1 MARTSA
7 TISVG
12 ADTRQLE
19 RDIQSALS
27 RDFKFKGLNEKAFTQ
42 PLGRITGAANE
53 FQKSLDAS
61 NARVIAFGASAGLIY
76 TVEKAFV
83 ELIKTTVNVQK
94 SLTDI
99 NVILNATSGDLAKFG
114 ANLFDIAKSTGQ
126 GFNEVAAAATE
137 LARQGLGVEETLKRT
152 RDALILT
159 RLSGL
164 DTISSVEAL
173 TATINS
179 FNKTALDS
187 TVIVNKLANVD
198 AAFAVSSAD
207 LAEAV
212 KRVGTSAQDAGVG
225 FDELLAIVT
234 SVQQTTARG
243 GAVIGNSLKTI
254 FTRIERPEVLSQL
267 QALGIGVRDLEGNTL
282 PAIQILKELS
292 TTFDVLSDSQKSQVA
307 ETVGGVFQINILK
320 AALGDLGKE
329 YSIYQNA
336 LNTAN
341 SATDQALKRNQAL
354 NETLAALFN
363 RTINNVSQLGAAVG
377 GGAFQPAIEGTL
389 KNVNSLLEMMNNQ
402 DTESVGSKIGQGI
415 LNGISTFISGPG
427 VVLITAVIGKLLL
440 NLGQFA
446 ASSTKALLGIN
457 QTADNRVQLQ
467 NKINQ
472 VLMQEPTLLAAIAS
486 KQIGVLS
493 VENKILQ
500 ILREQN
506 VARAQASS
514 LSSTI
519 TAGLTRRG
527 VSIKGGEIRTAS
539 AGFIPSYA
547 MSEVY
552 GALSGGYKP
561 GNVKEMNISGV
572 GKTVYNSA
580 ETVKK
585 FPGLSQPAIMP
596 PSQSKA
602 GKNYQNQFSS
612 IHGFNPYASSGF
624 IPNFAKNSLQV
635 AQGYFT
641 EAKGQNIDEFVK
653 SKGYLITPEVRKEI
667 DAIKANPKKNP
678 GTKTDQ
684 GEVVVVPASKFGIV
698 GVGGRRGSIDAQTAF
713 STLGYTKDPR
723 SVRFEGI
730 QARTLEDLRGSEIQN
745 KNSFSTAINKIFVD
759 PLARLANDIFGPL
772 SPDPGFKSTLVSNTR
787 KSGIN
792 LFPAGTEGSIFEAA
806 VNLGTK
812 RGGAL
817 EKAFDQ
823 NTAQKPFDF
832 EESSPPTNAFN
843 SKFGFTP
850 PVLRADAKRT
860 ITSEQA
866 REIIDKAYRDA
877 TTKPLLPKP
886 RTAASGFIPNF
897 SALQEAVSREMSAG
911 VQSSRIKIGKSNKL
925 VGSSNPL
932 GLGVYNTQDEPQG
945 LDQGISR
952 YSSIS
957 SAKKAGAAFGFVP
970 NFAGQNIQFEQS
982 AVSGMA
988 VKDISILSN
997 EVAKDLAK
1005 ISKRL
1010 KAQEID
1016 LSVAQKEAGIIAQS
1030 YQLTAQSTQK
1040 VKNLFTRVSTSSERF
1055 ATYLS
1060 GLEREAAGAFGVF
1073 GGGKAKAR
1081 LERLT
1086 NQQGSF
1092 GEAARGT
1099 LDRVS
1104 QRRAVAAGRLQNAG
1118 LLASIAVPIV
1128 AQTAEQFAPENK
1140 AVRFGATVA
1149 SDTAAFAGTGAIFGP
1164 YGAAIGGLLGVTI
1177 GLTKAFTQLKDK
1189 TEEYQKLTQQATSN
1203 LARFSEDVQGFL
1215 TNRETAQLIKS
1226 GESRGNF
1233 EAAAKARDEALTR
1246 IIASSDSDI
1255 GKSIVDAISSGSE
1268 QELQTSLGRASTALA
1283 STKQVR
1289 DFVDSINSLKPEKI
1303 KSASTFGEVFTQFN
1317 VLTTRSGQ
1325 TLGMLVANNKDI
1337 MSSFEELTQIL
1348 NYSQEAIDSLNG
1360 SFDPVS
1366 QSFKQLEKDIED
1378 ASGTV
1383 GSLGRRTPISKLNIS
1398 EEQITSKM
1406 QQLQN
1411 AYDKADKT
1419 ATGEFFAGGK
1429 VPEAQLRQEAL
1440 KSLINEKDTSAVNK
1454 FSGSLSTLIDSL
1466 TSAGE
1471 FIPSVGADLKEQIT
1485 KVLSSQ
1491 LDAGKKAQELQKI
1504 YQNLTNAS
1512 EQLKIAEQKRASS
1525 VFNLLQLEDR
1535 LIDIFNKNNNVRERG
1550 NELLQKADFSALVED
1565 FLQTTGKQ
1573 FRPNVALGGAF
1584 NQGMS
1589 GVFTGTVDDEK
1600 RLKYTKQLGEAL
1612 KETSA
1617 SATANGGKLTDE
1629 AFVKFQTAINDVTTS
1644 AAMTQKS
1651 LIAISSS
1658 ISDASLRQEV
1668 LNTYKEK
1675 ESELTKSLGENI
1687 TKLNLAVEATVE
1699 SLIAEAK
1706 FREGTAFADEFKQ
1719 GRTSAREK
1727 AIRAGNYSPMD
1738 TLESFQDEFAYGSQ
1752 DVMRDLNNTASDTA
1766 RTIKSEFNNA
1776 FQSVIDGTQ
1785 EVGDAFRTMAL
1796 NISRRIQQLALE
1808 MSTNMI
1814 FNSVFSSVG
1823 GISDAF
1829 KNPLGRKNGGL
1840 IKGYAT
1846 GGHVV
1851 GGSGV
1856 RDDIPA
1862 YLSKGE
1868 YVVRKA
1874 AVEKYGKDFLNSLN
1888 DGGVVKK
1895 ARGGVG
1901 MGPVNKQKISG
1912 EGKFITDQV
1921 NNYPIEAMRAPMGVG
1936 ANPDMSTKTQS
1947 GGAFSS
1953 ELLNDFYYTDTKF
1966 GLPSQ
1971 GKYVIDP
1978 RLTPDA
1984 ILREDDPMNQLR
1996 NEKVQRLV
2004 TFQNEI
2010 SNYEK
2015 YLDDLAERN
2024 RQEKARVNQLNQQ
2037 NKDAYNKQ
2045 QNNLFLGSLLQAGL
2059 TIGGGAFSQYGVP
2072 ALKKGFS
2079 DAFGGTSNQ
2088 GWANWR
2094 GGDYSGGSMRLGPP
2108 GQANNYG
2115 LRGTVPTIRRGYA
2128 EGGSA
2133 YKDDVPA
2140 LLMGGEYVINKN
2152 AVNRYGKGF
2161 FDSLNSGKIKKFAD
2175 GGSVGDTQPFK
2186 ESSTNSTGANN
2197 TNNINITV
2205 NVAQNRTTTES
2216 KDEEGDKGP
2225 TTDKDRQKEV
2235 ERNRMLSER
2244 IKSEVVKVI
2253 NQEQRPGGLLSS
2265 TKYKMS

>member
-61 NARVIAFGASAGLIY
+61 NARVIAFGASAGIIY
-76 TVEKAFV
+76 TIEKAFV

-99 NVILNATSGDLAKFG
+99 NVILNTTSSGLAKFG

-187 TVIVNKLANVD
+187 TTIVNKLANVD
-198 AAFAVSSAD
+198 ASFAVSSAD

-282 PAIQILKELS
+282 PAIQILKQLS
-292 TTFDVLSDSQKSQVA
+292 TTFDTLSDSQKSQVA

-336 LNTAN
+336 LTTAN

-389 KNVNSLLEMMNNQ
+389 KNVNDLLEMINNQ

-440 NLGQFA
+440 NLSQFA

-527 VSIKGGEIRTAS
+527 VSVKGGEIRTAS

-547 MSEVY
+547 MSEIY

-624 IPNFAKNSLQV
+624 IPNFAKNSLQI
-635 AQGYFT
+635 AQGYFS

-653 SKGYLITPEVRKEI
+653 SKGYLVTPEVRKEL
-667 DAIKANPKKNP
+667 DAIKTNPKKIP
-678 GTKTDQ
+678 GEKKET
-684 GEVVVVPASKFGIV
+684 VVYDAKKLGIV
-698 GVGGRRGSIDAQTAF
+698 GVGGKRGTIHAQTAF
-713 STLGYTKDPR
+713 ATLGYTKDPR
-723 SVRFEGI
+723 DVRFEGI
-730 QARTLEDLRGSEIQN
+730 QARTLEDLKGSAIQD
-745 KNSFSTAINKIFVD
+745 KNSFSTEVNKLFVD
-759 PLARLANDIFGPL
+759 PLARLANNIFGPL
-772 SPDPGFKSTLVSNTR
+772 SPDPKFKSTLVSNTR
-787 KSGIN
+787 KEGVN

-877 TTKPLLPKP
+877 TTRPLLPKP
-886 RTAASGFIPNF
+886 RTASSGFIPNF
-897 SALQEAVSREMSAG
+897 SALEQAVSREISAG
-911 VQSSRIKIGKSNKL
+911 VPNSKIRVGQSGKL
-925 VGSSNPL
+925 MASSNPL

-945 LDQGISR
+945 LNQGISR
-952 YSSIS
+952 YPSTS
-957 SAKKAGAAFGFVP
+957 SAKKAGSALGFIP

-1016 LSVAQKEAGIIAQS
+1016 LAIAEKEAGIIAQS

-1040 VKNLFTRVSTSSERF
+1040 VKSLFTRVSTSSERF

-1073 GGGKAKAR
+1073 GGGKARAR
-1081 LERLT
+1081 LERLA

-1092 GEAARGT
+1092 GEASRAT
-1099 LDRVS
+1099 LDRAA
-1104 QRRAVAAGRLQNAG
+1104 QRRSAAAGRLQNAG

-1128 AQTAEQFAPENK
+1128 AQTVEQFAPENK

-1164 YGAAIGGLLGVTI
+1164 YGAAIGGLVGVTI

-1189 TEEYQKLTQQATSN
+1189 TEEYRKLTEQANAN
-1203 LARFSEDVQGFL
+1203 LTRFSEDVQTFL
-1215 TNRETAQLIKS
+1215 TNRETAQSIKS

-1268 QELQTSLGRASTALA
+1268 QELQKTLGSASTALT
-1283 STKQVR
+1283 STKQAR
-1289 DFVDSINSLKPEKI
+1289 DFIDSINKLEPEKI
-1303 KSASTFGEVFTQFN
+1303 KSASTFGEVFKQFN

-1325 TLGMLVANNKDI
+1325 TLGSLISNNKDI

-1348 NYSQEAIDSLNG
+1348 YTSKDATEALVQSMDPINQSFQQLENDLNNTKDLSKVLGARTPLSRLGISEQEVSSQMQKTSLNNIDPNTG
-1360 SFDPVS
+1360 FDINPALKD
-1366 QSFKQLEKDIED
+1366 QQNLRKQAIKDLID
-1378 ASGTV
+1378 Q
-1383 GSLGRRTPISKLNIS
+1383 KNIS
-1398 EEQITSKM
+1398 AI
-1406 QQLQN
+1406 
-1411 AYDKADKT
+1411 
-1419 ATGEFFAGGK
+1419 
-1429 VPEAQLRQEAL
+1429 
-1440 KSLINEKDTSAVNK
+1440 NK
-1454 FSGSLSTLIDSL
+1454 FSGSLTGLIDNLIS
-1466 TSAGE
+1466 SGD
-1471 FIPSVGADLKEQIT
+1471 FIPQIGEDIKREIS
-1485 KVLSSQ
+1485 KVLNSQ
-1491 LDAGKKAQELQKI
+1491 LDSGGKAKELQKI
-1504 YQNLTNAS
+1504 YENLTNAS
-1512 EQLKIAEQKRASS
+1512 EALKAAEQKRIST

-1535 LIDIFNKNNNVRERG
+1535 LIDIFNKDNSVRERG
-1550 NELLQKADFSALVED
+1550 NKLLQKADFGSLVED

-1573 FRPNVALGGAF
+1573 FRPNAVLGGAF

-1589 GVFTGTVDDEK
+1589 GVFGATVDDEK

-1612 KETSA
+1612 KNTSA
-1617 SATANGGKLTDE
+1617 SVTANGGKLTDE
-1629 AFVKFQTAINDVTTS
+1629 AFIQLQTAINDITTS
-1644 AAMTQKS
+1644 AVMTQKS

-1675 ESELTKSLGENI
+1675 ESELTKTLGENI
-1687 TKLNLAVEATVE
+1687 TKLNFAIEATVE

-1719 GRTSAREK
+1719 ARSGARDK
-1727 AIRAGNYSPMD
+1727 AIRGGNYSPMD
-1738 TLESFQDEFAYGSQ
+1738 TLQSFQDEFAYGSQ
-1752 DVMRDLNNTASDTA
+1752 DLMKDLNNTASDTA

-1776 FQSVIDGTQ
+1776 FQSVIEGTQ
-1785 EVGDAFRTMAL
+1785 TVGDAFSTMAL
-1796 NISRRIQQLALE
+1796 NISKRIQQLALE

-1823 GISDAF
+1823 GISDIF
-1829 KNPLGRKNGGL
+1829 KSPLGRKNGGL

-1868 YVVRKA
+1868 YVIKKA
-1874 AVEKYGKDFLNSLN
+1874 AVEKYGKDFLDNLNS
-1888 DGGVVKK
+1888 GRTVKK
-1895 ARGGVG
+1895 AGGGGFGVG
-1901 MGPVNKQKISG
+1901 SKIGDPNSY
-1912 EGKFITDQV
+1912 EKV
-1921 NNYPIEAMRAPMGVG
+1921 NNWPIAMTSAGSEVLSERT
-1936 ANPDMSTKTQS
+1936 DT

-1953 ELLNDFYYTDTKF
+1953 DLLNDFYTTGATKY
-1966 GLPSQ
+1966 GLPTEGS
-1971 GKYVIDP
+1971 YFFDP
-1978 RLTPDA
+1978 RLSPQA
-1984 ILREDDPMNQLR
+1984 ILDENNPMNQLR
-1996 NEKVQRLV
+1996 TEKVQRLL
-2004 TFQNEI
+2004 TFQNEV
-2010 SNYEK
+2010 SNYDQ
-2015 YLDDLAERN
+2015 YLADLAERN
-2024 RQEKARVNQLNQQ
+2024 RQEKSRVDQLNQQ

-2045 QNNLFLGSLLQAGL
+2045 QNNAFWGSLLQAGMAV
-2059 TIGGGAFSQYGVP
+2059 GGGAFSQYGVP
-2072 ALKKGFS
+2072 AIKQGFS
-2079 DAFGGTSNQ
+2079 DVFGGTSNQ

-2094 GGDYSGGSMRLGPP
+2094 GGDYSGGSMRFGAP

-2115 LRGTVPTIRRGYA
+2115 LRGTAPTIRQGYA
-2128 EGGSA
+2128 KGGSP
-2133 YKDDVPA
+2133 YKDNVPA
-2140 LLMGGEYVINKN
+2140 LLMDGEYVVNKDT
-2152 AVNRYGKGF
+2152 VSRYGKGF
-2161 FDSLNSGKIKKFAD
+2161 FDSLNSGRISKFAD
-2175 GGSVGDTQPFK
+2175 GGPVGNQNAGSNPSQTQSPV
-2186 ESSTNSTGANN
+2186 SN

-2205 NVAQNRTTTES
+2205 NVDKSSSTES
-2216 KDEEGDKGP
+2216 TTANSQSNDKANTDQERRDELDK
-2225 TTDKDRQKEV
+2225 
-2235 ERNRMLSER
+2235 NRKLSDR
-2244 IKSEVVKVI
+2244 IKSEVLKVL
-2253 NQEQRPGGLLSS
+2253 NTEQRPGGMLSS
-2265 TKYKMS
+2265 TKYTMKN

>member
-99 NVILNATSGDLAKFG
+99 NVILNTTTSGLAKFG
-114 ANLFDIAKSTGQ
+114 ADLFDIAKSTGQ

-187 TVIVNKLANVD
+187 TTIVNKLANVD
-198 AAFAVSSAD
+198 SSFAVSSAD
-207 LAEAV
+207 LAEAI

-225 FDELLAIVT
+225 FDELLAVVT

-282 PAIQILKELS
+282 PAIQILKQLS
-292 TTFDVLSDSQKSQVA
+292 TTFDTLSDAQKSQVA

-336 LNTAN
+336 LNTAT

-363 RTINNVSQLGAAVG
+363 RTINNVAQLGATVG
-377 GGAFQPAIEGTL
+377 AGAFQPAIEGTL
-389 KNVNSLLEMMNNQ
+389 KNVNGLLEMINNQ

-415 LNGISTFISGPG
+415 LNGISSFISGPG
-427 VVLITAVIGKLLL
+427 VVLITAVLGKLLL

-446 ASSTKALLGIN
+446 AASVKTLLGIN
-457 QTADNRVQLQ
+457 QAADSRLQLQ

-472 VLMQEPTLLAAIAS
+472 VLTQEPTLLAAIAS

-500 ILREQN
+500 ILKEQN
-506 VARAQASS
+506 AIRAQASS

-519 TAGLTRRG
+519 TGGLVRRG
-527 VSIKGGEIRTAS
+527 VSVKGGQVTTANS
-539 AGFIPSYA
+539 GFIPSYA
-547 MSEVY
+547 MSEIS

-561 GNVKEMNISGV
+561 GKIKEMNISGV

-624 IPNFAKNSLQV
+624 IPNFAKNSLQI
-635 AQGYFT
+635 AQSLFT
-641 EAKGQNIDEFVK
+641 EAKGQNIDAFIK
-653 SKGYLITPEVRKEI
+653 SRGYKITPEVQKEI
-667 DAIKANPKKNP
+667 DAIKSGKMSGA
-678 GTKTDQ
+678 KTSQ
-684 GEVVVVPASKFGIV
+684 GEVVVVPASEFGIV

-723 SVRFEGI
+723 SVKFEGI
-730 QARTLEDLRGSEIQN
+730 QARTLEDLKNSEIQD
-745 KNSFSTAINKIFVD
+745 KNSFSTAINKLFVD
-759 PLARLANDIFGPL
+759 PLAQLANDIFGPL
-772 SPDPGFKSTLVSNTR
+772 SPDPKFKSLLASNNR
-787 KSGIN
+787 KAGVN

-817 EKAFDQ
+817 QKAFDQ

-843 SKFGFTP
+843 SKFGFSP

-860 ITSEQA
+860 ITAEQA

-877 TTKPLLPKP
+877 TTRPLLPKP

-897 SALQEAVSREMSAG
+897 SALEQAVSREISAG
-911 VQSSRIKIGKSNKL
+911 VPNSKIRVGQSGKL
-925 VGSSNPL
+925 MASSNPL

-945 LDQGISR
+945 LNQGISR

-957 SAKKAGAAFGFVP
+957 SARKAGAAFGFVP
-970 NFAGQNIQFEQS
+970 NFAGQNIQFEQT
-982 AVSGMA
+982 AVAGMS
-988 VKDISILSN
+988 VKDINILSS

-1016 LSVAQKEAGIIAQS
+1016 LATAEKEAGIIAQS

-1040 VKNLFTRVSTSSERF
+1040 VKSLFTRVSTSSERF

-1060 GLEREAAGAFGVF
+1060 GLEKEAAGAFGVF
-1073 GGGKAKAR
+1073 GGGKARAR
-1081 LERLT
+1081 LERLAS
-1086 NQQGSF
+1086 QEGRY

-1099 LDRVS
+1099 LDRVT
-1104 QRRAVAAGRLQNAG
+1104 QRRTAAAGRLQNAG

-1149 SDTAAFAGTGAIFGP
+1149 SDTATFAGTGAIFGQ
-1164 YGAAIGGLLGVTI
+1164 YGAAVGGLIGLTI
-1177 GLTKAFTQLKDK
+1177 GLTKAFAQLKDK
-1189 TEEYQKLTQQATSN
+1189 TEEYRKLTEQATSN
-1203 LARFSEDVQGFL
+1203 LARFSEDVQAFL
-1215 TNRETAQLIKS
+1215 TNRETARGIRT
-1226 GESRGNF
+1226 GESKGNL
-1233 EAAAKARDEALTR
+1233 EAASKARDEALSR

-1255 GKSIVDAISSGSE
+1255 GKSIVDAIASGSE
-1268 QELQTSLGRASTALA
+1268 NELQKALGKASSALT
-1283 STKQVR
+1283 STKQIR
-1289 DFVDSINSLKPEKI
+1289 EFIDSVNTLKPENI
-1303 KSASTFGEVFTQFN
+1303 KSAEKFSEVFKQFN
-1317 VLTTRSGQ
+1317 VLTTRSGES
-1325 TLGMLVANNKDI
+1325 LGALIAKNKDV
-1337 MSSFEELTQIL
+1337 MSSFDKLTEILINSKSALDDARNSSATLTAKGPASKLAISDEELKKEIARISTGRAQPFEVRRNRAIS
-1348 NYSQEAIDSLNG
+1348 NIVESRSQTAIDNFSKNLSSFIDNLISSGEILPQTGKDLKDQITNVLKSSLDIG
-1360 SFDPVS
+1360 T
-1366 QSFKQLEKDIED
+1366 KGAELEKIYKNLANASD
-1378 ASGTV
+1378 ALAV
-1383 GSLGRRTPISKLNIS
+1383 AEKRRL
-1398 EEQITSKM
+1398 
-1406 QQLQN
+1406 
-1411 AYDKADKT
+1411 KT
-1419 ATGEFFAGGK
+1419 A
-1429 VPEAQLRQEAL
+1429 
-1440 KSLINEKDTSAVNK
+1440 
-1454 FSGSLSTLIDSL
+1454 
-1466 TSAGE
+1466 
-1471 FIPSVGADLKEQIT
+1471 
-1485 KVLSSQ
+1485 
-1491 LDAGKKAQELQKI
+1491 
-1504 YQNLTNAS
+1504 
-1512 EQLKIAEQKRASS
+1512 
-1525 VFNLLQLEDR
+1525 FNLLQLEDR
-1535 LIDIFNKNNNVRERG
+1535 LIDLFNKDNNVRDTG
-1550 NELLQKADFSALVED
+1550 NKLLQQADFGSLVED

-1573 FRPNVALGGAF
+1573 FRPNAVVGGAF
-1584 NQGMS
+1584 SQGMA
-1589 GVFTGTVDDEK
+1589 GVFGGTVDEEK

-1617 SATANGGKLTDE
+1617 SVVANGGKLTDE
-1629 AFVKFQTAINDVTTS
+1629 AFVQLQTTINDINTS

-1651 LIAISSS
+1651 LIAMSSS
-1658 ISDASLRQEV
+1658 ISDTSLRQEA

-1675 ESELTKSLGENI
+1675 EAELTKTLGDNI
-1687 TKLNLAVEATVE
+1687 TKLNFAIEATVE

-1706 FREGTAFADEFKQ
+1706 FREGTAFSDEFKQ
-1719 GRTSAREK
+1719 ARAAAREK
-1727 AIRAGNYSPMD
+1727 AIRGGDYTPMD
-1738 TLESFQDEFAYGSQ
+1738 TLQSFQDEFAYGTQ

-1776 FQSVIDGTQ
+1776 FQSVIEGTQ
-1785 EVGDAFRTMAL
+1785 TVGDAFTTMAL

-1808 MSTNMI
+1808 MSTNLI

-1823 GISDAF
+1823 GISDLL
-1829 KNPLGRKNGGL
+1829 KSPLGRKNGGF
-1840 IKGYAT
+1840 IKGYAI
-1846 GGHVV
+1846 GGHVT

-1868 YVVRKA
+1868 YVVKKA
-1874 AVEKYGKDFLNSLN
+1874 AVEKYGKDFLDSLN
-1888 DGGVVKK
+1888 SGRTVKK
-1895 ARGGVG
+1895 ADGGGFGVG
-1901 MGPVNKQKISG
+1901 SKIG
-1912 EGKFITDQV
+1912 DPNEWIKV
-1921 NNYPIEAMRAPMGVG
+1921 NNWPIAMTSVG
-1936 ANPDMSTKTQS
+1936 SDVSSQRTDT

-1953 ELLNDFYYTDTKF
+1953 DLLNDFYTTGATKY
-1966 GLPSQ
+1966 GLPTEGS
-1971 GKYVIDP
+1971 YFFDP
-1978 RLTPDA
+1978 RLSPQA
-1984 ILREDDPMNQLR
+1984 ILDENNPMNQLR
-1996 NEKVQRLV
+1996 NEKVQRLL
-2004 TFQNEI
+2004 TFQNEV
-2010 SNYEK
+2010 SNYDQ
-2015 YLDDLAERN
+2015 YLADLAERN
-2024 RQEKARVNQLNQQ
+2024 RQEKARVDQLNKQ
-2037 NKDAYNKQ
+2037 NRDAYNKQ
-2045 QNNLFLGSLLQAGL
+2045 QNNLFWGSLLQAGM
-2059 TIGGGAFSQYGVP
+2059 TVGGGALSQYGVP
-2072 ALKKGFS
+2072 AIKQVLS
-2079 DAFGGTSNQ
+2079 EAFGGTSNK

-2094 GGDYSGGSMRLGPP
+2094 GGDYSAGSMKFGPP
-2108 GQANNYG
+2108 VQANNYG
-2115 LRGTVPTIRRGYA
+2115 LRGTVPTIRKGYA
-2128 EGGSA
+2128 KGGSP
-2133 YKDDVPA
+2133 YKDNVPA
-2140 LLMGGEYVINKN
+2140 LLMDGEYVVNKDT
-2152 AVNRYGKGF
+2152 VNRYGKGF
-2161 FDSLNSGKIKKFAD
+2161 FDSLNSGRINKFAD
-2175 GGSVGDTQPFK
+2175 GGSVGNQNAGLNQSETQ
-2186 ESSTNSTGANN
+2186 SSVSN

-2205 NVAQNRTTTES
+2205 NI
-2216 KDEEGDKGP
+2216 DKSSSVETSTANSQSNDKI
-2225 TTDKDRQKEV
+2225 TTDQDRRDELEK
-2235 ERNRMLSER
+2235 NRKLSDR
-2244 IKSEVVKVI
+2244 IKSEVIKVL
-2253 NQEQRPGGLLSS
+2253 NTEQRPGGMLSS
-2265 TKYKMS
+2265 SKYTMKN

>member
-42 PLGRITGAANE
+42 PLGRITGASNE

-61 NARVIAFGASAGLIY
+61 NARVIAFGASAGLIF

-99 NVILNATSGDLAKFG
+99 NVILNTTSGGLAKFG
-114 ANLFDIAKSTGQ
+114 ADLFDIAKSTGQ

-164 DTISSVEAL
+164 DTVSSVEAL

-212 KRVGTSAQDAGVG
+212 KRVGSSAQDVGVD
-225 FDELLAIVT
+225 FNELLAIVT

-267 QALGIGVRDLEGNTL
+267 QALGVGVRDLEGNTL

-292 TTFDVLSDSQKSQVA
+292 TTFDTLSDAQKSQVA

-320 AALGDLGKE
+320 AALGDLGRE

-336 LNTAN
+336 LNTAT

-363 RTINNVSQLGAAVG
+363 RTINNVAQLGATVG
-377 GGAFQPAIEGTL
+377 AGAFQPAIEGTL
-389 KNVNSLLEMMNNQ
+389 KNVNGLLEMINNQ
-402 DTESVGSKIGQGI
+402 DTESVGTKIGQGI
-415 LNGISTFISGPG
+415 LNGISSFISGPG
-427 VVLITAVIGKLLL
+427 IVLITAVLGKLLL

-446 ASSTKALLGIN
+446 ASSVKTLLGIN
-457 QTADNRVQLQ
+457 QAADVRLQLQ

-472 VLMQEPTLLAAIAS
+472 VLMQEPTLLTAIAS
-486 KQIGVLS
+486 KQISVLS
-493 VENKILQ
+493 IENKILQ
-500 ILREQN
+500 TLKEQN
-506 VARAQASS
+506 AVRAQASS

-527 VSIKGGEIRTAS
+527 VSVKGGQITTAS
-539 AGFIPSYA
+539 SGFIPSYA
-547 MSEVY
+547 MSEIY

-561 GNVKEMNISGV
+561 GNIKEMNISGV

-602 GKNYQNQFSS
+602 GKKYQNEFSS
-612 IHGFNPYASSGF
+612 IHGFDPYASRGF
-624 IPNFAKNSLQV
+624 IPNFAKNSLQI
-635 AQGYFT
+635 AQSLFS
-641 EAKGQNIDEFVK
+641 EAKGQNIDTFIK
-653 SKGYLITPEVRKEI
+653 ARGYKITPEVQKEI
-667 DAIKANPKKNP
+667 DAIKNGKMNVS
-678 GTKTDQ
+678 KTAQ
-684 GEVVVVPASKFGIV
+684 GEVVSIPATQFGIV
-698 GVGGRRGSIDAQTAF
+698 GVSGRRGSLNAQTAF

-723 SVRFEGI
+723 IVRFEGI
-730 QARTLEDLRGSEIQN
+730 QARTIEDLKNSEIQD
-745 KNSFSTAINKIFVD
+745 KNSFSTAINRLFID

-772 SPDPGFKSTLVSNTR
+772 SPDPKFKSTLESNTR
-787 KSGIN
+787 KAGVN

-832 EESSPPTNAFN
+832 EESAPPSTAFN
-843 SKFGFTP
+843 SKFGFKP

-860 ITSEQA
+860 ITAEQA

-886 RTAASGFIPNF
+886 RTASLGFVPNF
-897 SALQEAVSREMSAG
+897 SALEQAVSREISAG
-911 VQSSRIKIGKSNKL
+911 VPNSKIRVGQNNKL
-925 VGSSNPL
+925 MGSSNPL

-945 LDQGISR
+945 LNQGISR

-970 NFAGQNIQFEQS
+970 NFAAQNIQFEPS

-1010 KAQEID
+1010 KTQEID
-1016 LSVAQKEAGIIAQS
+1016 LAIAEKEAGIIAQS

-1060 GLEREAAGAFGVF
+1060 GLEKEAAGAFGVF
-1073 GGGKAKAR
+1073 GGGKARAK
-1081 LERLT
+1081 LERLAG
-1086 NQQGSF
+1086 QEGRY

-1099 LDRVS
+1099 LDRAT
-1104 QRRAVAAGRLQNAG
+1104 QRRTAAAGRLQNAG

-1140 AVRFGATVA
+1140 AVRFGTTLA

-1164 YGAAIGGLLGVTI
+1164 YGAAIGGLIGVTI

-1189 TEEYQKLTQQATSN
+1189 TQEYQKLTQQATSN

-1215 TNRETAQLIKS
+1215 TNRDTARSIKT

-1246 IIASSDSDI
+1246 IIASADSDI

-1268 QELQTSLGRASTALA
+1268 EELQKSLGRASTALT
-1283 STKQVR
+1283 STKQAR

-1317 VLTTRSGQ
+1317 ILTTRSGQ

-1337 MSSFEELTQIL
+1337 MSSFEELTQVL
-1348 NYSQEAIDSLNG
+1348 NYSQDALNALNG
-1360 SFDPVS
+1360 SFDPAS

-1378 ASGTV
+1378 TSGTV
-1383 GSLGRRTPISKLNIS
+1383 GAFQKRTPIARLNIS
-1398 EEQITSKM
+1398 EDQIESRMKQIQNEFDQASK
-1406 QQLQN
+1406 
-1411 AYDKADKT
+1411 K
-1419 ATGEFFAGGK
+1419 ATGEFFAGGQL
-1429 VPEAQLRQEAL
+1429 PETQLRQEAI

-1454 FSGSLSTLIDSL
+1454 FSGSLSALIDNL
-1466 TSAGE
+1466 TNAGE

-1485 KVLSSQ
+1485 KVLNSQ

-1525 VFNLLQLEDR
+1525 IFNLLQLEDR
-1535 LIDIFNKNNNVRERG
+1535 LIDLFNKDNNVRERG
-1550 NELLQKADFSALVED
+1550 NELLQKADFGTLVED
-1565 FLQTTGKQ
+1565 FLQTSGKQ
-1573 FRPNVALGGAF
+1573 FRPNAVLGGAF
-1584 NQGMS
+1584 NQGMG

-1617 SATANGGKLTDE
+1617 SVTVNGGKLTDE
-1629 AFVKFQTAINDVTTS
+1629 AFVKFQTAINEINIS
-1644 AAMTQKS
+1644 AGMTQKS

-1668 LNTYKEK
+1668 LNIYKEK
-1675 ESELTKSLGENI
+1675 EVELTKTLGENI
-1687 TKLNLAVEATVE
+1687 TRLNLAVEATVE

-1719 GRTSAREK
+1719 ARAAAREK
-1727 AIRAGNYSPMD
+1727 AIRGGNYSPMD
-1738 TLESFQDEFAYGSQ
+1738 TLASFQDEFAYGTQ

-1823 GISDAF
+1823 GISDIF

-1888 DGGVVKK
+1888 NGGVVKK
-1895 ARGGVG
+1895 ARGGFN
-1901 MGPVNKQKISG
+1901 MGPVNQQKISD
-1912 EGKFITDQV
+1912 EGKFVTDRV
-1921 NNYPIEAMRAPMGVG
+1921 NNFPIEAMRAPMGVG
-1936 ANPDMSTKTQS
+1936 ANPDMSLKTES

-1978 RLTPDA
+1978 RLTPEA

-2024 RQEKARVNQLNQQ
+2024 RQEKARVDQLNQQ
-2037 NKDAYNKQ
+2037 NRDAYNKQ
-2045 QNNLFLGSLLQAGL
+2045 QNNLFWGSLLQAGM
-2059 TIGGGAFSQYGVP
+2059 TVGGGAFSQYGVP
-2072 ALKKGFS
+2072 AIKQGFS
-2079 DAFGGTSNQ
+2079 QVFGGASNQ

-2094 GGDYSGGSMRLGPP
+2094 GGNYSAGSMKFNPP

-2115 LRGTVPTIRRGYA
+2115 LRGTVPTIRKGYA

-2133 YKDDVPA
+2133 YKDNIPA

-2152 AVNRYGKGF
+2152 AVNRYGKEF

-2175 GGSVGDTQPFK
+2175 GGSVGNTQPFK

-2205 NVAQNRTTTES
+2205 NVAQNGTTTES
-2216 KDEEGDKGP
+2216 KDEEGNKGP

-2265 TKYKMS
+2265 TKYKMN

>member
-99 NVILNATSGDLAKFG
+99 NVILNTTTSGLAKFG
-114 ANLFDIAKSTGQ
+114 ADLFDIAKSTGQ

-187 TVIVNKLANVD
+187 TTIVNKLANVD
-198 AAFAVSSAD
+198 SSFAVSSAD
-207 LAEAV
+207 LAEAI

-225 FDELLAIVT
+225 FDELLAVVT

-282 PAIQILKELS
+282 PAIQILKQLS
-292 TTFDVLSDSQKSQVA
+292 TTFDTLSDAQKSQVA

-336 LNTAN
+336 LNTAT

-363 RTINNVSQLGAAVG
+363 RTINNVAQLGATVG
-377 GGAFQPAIEGTL
+377 AGAFQPAIEGTL
-389 KNVNSLLEMMNNQ
+389 KNVNGLLEMINNQ

-415 LNGISTFISGPG
+415 LNGISSFISGPG
-427 VVLITAVIGKLLL
+427 VVLITAVLGKLLL

-446 ASSTKALLGIN
+446 AASVKTLLGIN
-457 QTADNRVQLQ
+457 QAADSRLQLQ

-472 VLMQEPTLLAAIAS
+472 VLTQEPTLLAAIAS

-500 ILREQN
+500 ILKEQN
-506 VARAQASS
+506 AIRAQASS

-519 TAGLTRRG
+519 TGGLVRRG
-527 VSIKGGEIRTAS
+527 VSVKGGQVTTANS
-539 AGFIPSYA
+539 GFIPSYA
-547 MSEVY
+547 MSEIS

-561 GNVKEMNISGV
+561 GKIKEMNISGV

-624 IPNFAKNSLQV
+624 IPNFAKNSLQI
-635 AQGYFT
+635 AQSLFT
-641 EAKGQNIDEFVK
+641 EAKGQNIDAFIK
-653 SKGYLITPEVRKEI
+653 SRGYKITPEVQKEI
-667 DAIKANPKKNP
+667 DAIKSGKMSGA
-678 GTKTDQ
+678 KTSQ
-684 GEVVVVPASKFGIV
+684 GEVVVVPASEFGIV

-723 SVRFEGI
+723 SVKFEGI
-730 QARTLEDLRGSEIQN
+730 QARTLEDLKNSEIQD
-745 KNSFSTAINKIFVD
+745 KNSFSTAINKLFVD
-759 PLARLANDIFGPL
+759 PLAQLANDIFGPL
-772 SPDPGFKSTLVSNTR
+772 SPDPKFKSLLASNNR
-787 KSGIN
+787 KAGVN

-817 EKAFDQ
+817 QKAFDQ

-843 SKFGFTP
+843 SKFGFSP

-860 ITSEQA
+860 ITAEQA

-877 TTKPLLPKP
+877 TTRPLLPKP

-897 SALQEAVSREMSAG
+897 SALEQAVSREISAG
-911 VQSSRIKIGKSNKL
+911 VPNSKIRVGQSGKL
-925 VGSSNPL
+925 MASSNPL

-945 LDQGISR
+945 LNQGISR

-957 SAKKAGAAFGFVP
+957 SARKAGAAFGFVP
-970 NFAGQNIQFEQS
+970 NFAGQNIQFEQT
-982 AVSGMA
+982 AVAGMS
-988 VKDISILSN
+988 VKDINILSS

-1016 LSVAQKEAGIIAQS
+1016 LATAEKEAGIIAQS

-1040 VKNLFTRVSTSSERF
+1040 VKSLFTRVSTSSERF

-1060 GLEREAAGAFGVF
+1060 GLEKEAAGAFGVF
-1073 GGGKAKAR
+1073 GGGKARAR
-1081 LERLT
+1081 LERLAS
-1086 NQQGSF
+1086 QEGRY

-1099 LDRVS
+1099 LDRVT
-1104 QRRAVAAGRLQNAG
+1104 QRRTAAAGRLQNAG

-1149 SDTAAFAGTGAIFGP
+1149 SDTATFAGTGAIFGQ
-1164 YGAAIGGLLGVTI
+1164 YGAAVGGLIGLTI
-1177 GLTKAFTQLKDK
+1177 GLTKAFAQLKDK
-1189 TEEYQKLTQQATSN
+1189 TEEYRKLTEQATSN
-1203 LARFSEDVQGFL
+1203 LARFSEDVQAFL
-1215 TNRETAQLIKS
+1215 TNRETARGIRT
-1226 GESRGNF
+1226 GESKGNL
-1233 EAAAKARDEALTR
+1233 EAASKARDEALSR

-1255 GKSIVDAISSGSE
+1255 GKSIVDAIASGSE
-1268 QELQTSLGRASTALA
+1268 NELQKALGKASSALT
-1283 STKQVR
+1283 STKQIR
-1289 DFVDSINSLKPEKI
+1289 EFIDSVNTLKPENI
-1303 KSASTFGEVFTQFN
+1303 KSAEKFSEVFKQFN
-1317 VLTTRSGQ
+1317 VLTTRSGES
-1325 TLGMLVANNKDI
+1325 LGALIAKNKDV
-1337 MSSFEELTQIL
+1337 MSSFDKLTEILINSKSALDDARNSSATLTAKGPASKLAISDEELKKEIARISTGRAQPFEVRRNRAIS
-1348 NYSQEAIDSLNG
+1348 NIVESRSQTAIDNFSKNLSSFIDNLISSGEILPQTGKDLKDQITNVLKSSLDIG
-1360 SFDPVS
+1360 T
-1366 QSFKQLEKDIED
+1366 KGAELEKIYKNLANASD
-1378 ASGTV
+1378 ALAV
-1383 GSLGRRTPISKLNIS
+1383 AEKRRL
-1398 EEQITSKM
+1398 
-1406 QQLQN
+1406 
-1411 AYDKADKT
+1411 KT
-1419 ATGEFFAGGK
+1419 A
-1429 VPEAQLRQEAL
+1429 
-1440 KSLINEKDTSAVNK
+1440 
-1454 FSGSLSTLIDSL
+1454 
-1466 TSAGE
+1466 
-1471 FIPSVGADLKEQIT
+1471 
-1485 KVLSSQ
+1485 
-1491 LDAGKKAQELQKI
+1491 
-1504 YQNLTNAS
+1504 
-1512 EQLKIAEQKRASS
+1512 
-1525 VFNLLQLEDR
+1525 FNLLQLEDR
-1535 LIDIFNKNNNVRERG
+1535 LIDLFNKDNNVRDTG
-1550 NELLQKADFSALVED
+1550 NKLLQQADFGSLVED

-1573 FRPNVALGGAF
+1573 FRPNAVVGGAF
-1584 NQGMS
+1584 SQGMA
-1589 GVFTGTVDDEK
+1589 GVFGGTVDEEK

-1617 SATANGGKLTDE
+1617 SVVANGGKLTDE
-1629 AFVKFQTAINDVTTS
+1629 AFVQLQTTINDINTS

-1651 LIAISSS
+1651 LIAMSSS
-1658 ISDASLRQEV
+1658 ISDTSLRQEA

-1675 ESELTKSLGENI
+1675 EAELTKTLGDNI
-1687 TKLNLAVEATVE
+1687 TKLNFAIEATVE

-1706 FREGTAFADEFKQ
+1706 FREGTAFSDEFKQ
-1719 GRTSAREK
+1719 ARAAAREK
-1727 AIRAGNYSPMD
+1727 AIRGGDYTPMD
-1738 TLESFQDEFAYGSQ
+1738 TLQSFQDEFAYGTQ

-1776 FQSVIDGTQ
+1776 FQSVIEGTQ
-1785 EVGDAFRTMAL
+1785 TVGDAFTTMAL

-1808 MSTNMI
+1808 MSTNLI

-1823 GISDAF
+1823 GISDLL
-1829 KNPLGRKNGGL
+1829 KSPLGRKNGGF
-1840 IKGYAT
+1840 IKGYAI
-1846 GGHVV
+1846 GGHVT

-1868 YVVRKA
+1868 YVVKKA
-1874 AVEKYGKDFLNSLN
+1874 AVEKYGKDFLDSLN
-1888 DGGVVKK
+1888 SGRTGKKADGG
-1895 ARGGVG
+1895 GFGVG
-1901 MGPVNKQKISG
+1901 SKIG
-1912 EGKFITDQV
+1912 DPNEWIKV
-1921 NNYPIEAMRAPMGVG
+1921 NNWPIAMTSVG
-1936 ANPDMSTKTQS
+1936 SDVSSQRTDT

-1953 ELLNDFYYTDTKF
+1953 DLLNDFYTTGATKY
-1966 GLPSQ
+1966 GLPTEGS
-1971 GKYVIDP
+1971 YFFDP
-1978 RLTPDA
+1978 RLSPQA
-1984 ILREDDPMNQLR
+1984 ILDENNPMNQLR
-1996 NEKVQRLV
+1996 NEKVQRLL
-2004 TFQNEI
+2004 TFQNEV
-2010 SNYEK
+2010 SNYDQ
-2015 YLDDLAERN
+2015 YLADLAERN
-2024 RQEKARVNQLNQQ
+2024 RQEKARVDQLNKQ
-2037 NKDAYNKQ
+2037 NRDAYNKQ
-2045 QNNLFLGSLLQAGL
+2045 QNNLFWGSLLQAGM
-2059 TIGGGAFSQYGVP
+2059 TVGGGALSQYGVP
-2072 ALKKGFS
+2072 AIKQVLS
-2079 DAFGGTSNQ
+2079 EAFGGTSNK

-2094 GGDYSGGSMRLGPP
+2094 GGDYSAGSMKFGPP
-2108 GQANNYG
+2108 VQANNYG
-2115 LRGTVPTIRRGYA
+2115 LRGTVPTIRKGYA
-2128 EGGSA
+2128 KGGSP
-2133 YKDDVPA
+2133 YKDNVPA
-2140 LLMGGEYVINKN
+2140 LLMDGEYVVNKDT
-2152 AVNRYGKGF
+2152 VNRYGKGF
-2161 FDSLNSGKIKKFAD
+2161 FDSLNSGRINKFAD
-2175 GGSVGDTQPFK
+2175 GGSVGNQNAGLNQSETQ
-2186 ESSTNSTGANN
+2186 SSVSN

-2205 NVAQNRTTTES
+2205 NI
-2216 KDEEGDKGP
+2216 DKSSSVETSTANSQSNDKI
-2225 TTDKDRQKEV
+2225 TTDQDRRDELEK
-2235 ERNRMLSER
+2235 NRKLSDR
-2244 IKSEVVKVI
+2244 IKSEVIKVL
-2253 NQEQRPGGLLSS
+2253 NTEQRPGGMLSS
-2265 TKYKMS
+2265 SKYTMKN